1 MLSDA
6 EVNHWVAGARANN
19 TRRGRLARACT
30 FLRWCVRMGEAD
42 PVLVEELA
50 SRENPL
56 RATPPLYGK
65 LQGKF
70 PARWLTYEQAYETLV
85 GGCDDSDVG
94 RRDELVLRLGLAGMR
109 VSEIIHLGVGDLQ
122 LGSDPTIAWIGKK
135 SRPRRI
141 GVGPGLLTLLDDYLG
156 RYEAGLGRPVS
167 ASDPVV
173 CRQKPGAGVGRVSW
187 GRPFKQPCS
196 VAKLVAGRAEEAGLG
211 HMSPHDLRRSAAGI
225 LHRSVSDDGA
235 HYFDLL
241 DIQKV
246 LGHANPATTMR
257 SYIDPLD
264 TGVIRRAASV
274 LD

>member
-1 MLSDA
+1 
-6 EVNHWVAGARANN
+6 
-19 TRRGRLARACT
+19 
-30 FLRWCVRMGEAD
+30 MGEAD
-42 PVLVEELA
+42 PALVEELA
-50 SRENPL
+50 SRDNPL

-70 PARWLTYEQAYETLV
+70 PARWLTYDQAY
-85 GGCDDSDVG
+85 GGLLGVCDDSDVG

-122 LGSDPTIAWIGKK
+122 LDGEPTIGWIGKK
-135 SRPRRI
+135 YRPRRI
-141 GVGPGLLTLLDDYLG
+141 GVGPGLLTLLDDYLR

-167 ASDPVV
+167 SSDPVV
-173 CRQKPGAGVGRVSW
+173 CRQKPGSGVGQVSW
-187 GRPFKQPCS
+187 SRPFKQPRS
-196 VAKLVAGRAEEAGLG
+196 IAKLVAGRAGEAGLG
-211 HMSPHDLRRSAAGI
+211 HMSPQRRSAAGI
-225 LHRSVSDDGA
+225 LHRSVSEDGA